1 MTDKEYF
8 NWLQKQQNNITED
21 VQKAIDEQIRLGEIA
36 REKQDQYYKL
46 QDKEIELLKIGG
58 QKFFE
63 KYPGEINIPEND
75 MPIIDIIDGIIKQS
89 LLTPQKN
96 ADVVSK
102 MNEIPEL
109 KQHGKMVNEIAQSAY
124 EYVQSFFELETKIR
138 QDRENL
144 FSQEYLDKMSQFADE
159 GVLLYFLET
168 PDMPLLDNELTTQK
182 IIDIFYYKECATL
195 QTLLY
200 SIMQLRDA
208 SPSMKRKTDDIEICL
223 QLIIYGYSYNKDN
236 NQGYFRTATRN
247 LFALL
252 DNEHKKCADVFEG
265 IINKKKR
272 YRTGLQRANKIHKLI
287 DDLNLKWENMVWD
300 KINSFYKKINLSE
313 KCIGVINRNSIVHG
327 DYTFNEIDVSANDV
341 MKLMLLWINMRL
353 LADELCH
360 IDEMLGIFLTYLPSI
375 IKNEMNKCSSN
386 LD

>member
-1 MTDKEYF
+1 
-8 NWLQKQQNNITED
+8 
-21 VQKAIDEQIRLGEIA
+21 
-36 REKQDQYYKL
+36 
-46 QDKEIELLKIGG
+46 
-58 QKFFE
+58 
-63 KYPGEINIPEND
+63 